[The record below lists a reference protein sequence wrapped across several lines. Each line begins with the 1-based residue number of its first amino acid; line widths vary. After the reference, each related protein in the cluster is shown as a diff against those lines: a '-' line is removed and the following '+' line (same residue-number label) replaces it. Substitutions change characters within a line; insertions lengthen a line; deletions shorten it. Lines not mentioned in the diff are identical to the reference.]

1 MWAPA
6 FNFGLGARFGFL
18 QVALLALFCAA
29 LVALGAWAGHSLG
42 RAPLLVELADL
53 RTLQAE
59 TAKLQAL
66 ASARVLSDAQTR
78 GDQLTNRLAASQ
90 AHITQLET
98 EKHRA
103 INRLTTGRPCFSADV
118 VRVLNGADTA
128 TDGSVDVSAPT
139 GSAAATGEA
148 FASDSDVGQWV
159 TSTQA
164 QYEQCRLRLDALID
178 WHTAP
183 APINPNATTGH
194 DL

>member
-1 MWAPA
+1 MWVPS
-6 FNFGLGARFGFL
+6 FDIVSGARFAL
-18 QVALLALFCAA
+18 LRVALFALFCAA
-29 LVALGAWAGHSLG
+29 LVALGGWAG

-53 RTLQAE
+53 RTSQAE
-59 TAKLQAL
+59 TAKLQAM

-103 INRLTTGRPCFSADV
+103 INRLTTGRPCFSADAL
-118 VRVLNGADTA
+118 RVLNGADNA
-128 TDGSVDVSAPT
+128 TDGSVDVPTPT

-148 FASDSDVGQWV
+148 FATDSDVGQWI

-164 QYEQCRLRLDALID
+164 QYEQCRFRLDALID

-194 DL
+194 DH

>member
-1 MWAPA
+1 MWAPS
-6 FNFGLGARFGFL
+6 FDIVSGARFAL
-18 QVALLALFCAA
+18 LRVALFALFCAA
-29 LVALGAWAGHSLG
+29 LVALGGWAG

-53 RTLQAE
+53 RTSQAE
-59 TAKLQAL
+59 TAKLQAM

-90 AHITQLET
+90 SHITQLET

-118 VRVLNGADTA
+118 VLVLNGADTA
-128 TDGSVDVSAPT
+128 TDGSVDVPTPT

-148 FASDSDVGQWV
+148 FATDSDVGQWI

-164 QYEQCRLRLDALID
+164 QYEQCRSRLDALID
-178 WHTAP
+178 WHTSP
-183 APINPNATTGH
+183 APHSTEGQFTP
-194 DL
+194 

>member
-66 ASARVLSDAQTR
+66 ASARVLSDAQVR
-78 GDQLTNRLAASQ
+78 SDALTVRLADKQEQIFNLQRAAHAS
-90 AHITQLET
+90 
-98 EKHRA
+98 
-103 INRLTTGRPCFSADV
+103 INQTTSNRPCLRADT
-118 VRVLNGADTA
+118 VRVLNRTDGTTGTDVPQTSGSAVAAGGAFA
-128 TDGSVDVSAPT
+128 TDA
-139 GSAAATGEA
+139 
-148 FASDSDVGQWV
+148 DVGHWAV
-159 TSTQA
+159 DARA
-164 QYEQCRLRLDALID
+164 QYEQCRSRLDALID
-178 WHTAP
+178 WHTEGTR
-183 APINPNATTGH
+183 NE
-194 DL
+194 D